1 MPALFALVVVAG
13 HWLSNFSNTIL
24 LTRNLNAEEKSAF
37 SSFWPVIHE
46 AAQGKV
52 DPDDTLTLQAQ
63 MAYLLENKP
72 AMRKNLASEDLNRI
86 ILGAIDG
93 TETIF
98 PDKFIKNH
106 LTTLKYLAVQMMGL
120 SFMGML
126 LGLTLMVRDGD
137 IFPRER
143 SAGLSPF
150 AYLLSKV
157 WILVLATGFQTLVFD
172 GILEVLFQIRQGMN
186 GLEPV
191 PAEYRIGFLP
201 MLLVHWV
208 STLGCA
214 CLGVV
219 LGSITRRPDR
229 AIILLGAMMLPQ
241 LILGSALGLAAAAIP
256 KGVAFVTSPT
266 YWGLRATQVTPMED
280 GVVILPTHLRIFG
293 NSFIQSV
300 PLALVGMAVQ
310 ILLYLLLAWWL
321 LRARPAKAG

>member
-1 MPALFALVVVAG
+1 
-13 HWLSNFSNTIL
+13 
-24 LTRNLNAEEKSAF
+24 
-37 SSFWPVIHE
+37 
-46 AAQGKV
+46 
-52 DPDDTLTLQAQ
+52 

-72 AMRKNLASEDLNRI
+72 AMRKNLASEDLDRI
-86 ILGAIDG
+86 VRGAIEG

-106 LTTLKYLAVQMMGL
+106 LTTLKYLSVQMMGL

-126 LGLTLMVRDGD
+126 LGLTLMVRDSD

-143 SAGLSPF
+143 SVGLSPL

-157 WILVLATGFQTLVFD
+157 SVLLLATGFQTLFFD
-172 GILEVLFQIRQGMN
+172 GILEVFFQIRQGAN

-191 PAEYRIGFLP
+191 PAEYRIGFGP

-208 STLGCA
+208 ATLGCA

-219 LGSITRRPDR
+219 LGAITRRPDR

-241 LILGSALGLAAAAIP
+241 LILGSALGLAAATLP
-256 KGVAFVTSPT
+256 KAVAFVTSPT
-266 YWGLRATQVTPMED
+266 YWGLRASQITPMEE
-280 GVVILPTHLRIFG
+280 GKVIIPVQLQVFG
-293 NSFIQSV
+293 DSFIQSV
-300 PLALVGMAVQ
+300 PLALAGMAVQ
-310 ILLYLLLAWWL
+310 ILLYLVLAWWL